1 MTDKKKKVSKYN
13 INEIRVTQEKSK
25 ITELPYAET
34 SLSSP
39 ILNSVTA
46 QTYSKSMMG
55 EIGITEAVNV
65 MGIKVSN
72 INDGNLNSMEATLTA
87 QTVSLDI
94 ISNELARR
102 LALNMGTN
110 MQVTESYMRLALK
123 VQSQSA
129 RTVEVWAAMKNPL

>member
-1 MTDKKKKVSKYN
+1 MTDKKKKVSKYK

-39 ILNSVTA
+39 ILNAVTA

-65 MGIKVSN
+65 MSIKVSN

-129 RTVEVWAAMKNPL
+129 RTIEV

>member
-1 MTDKKKKVSKYN
+1 MTDKKKKVSKYK

-34 SLSSP
+34 NLSSP
-39 ILNSVTA
+39 ILNVVTA

-65 MGIKVSN
+65 MSIKVSN
-72 INDGNLNSMEATLTA
+72 VNDGNLNSLEATLTS
-87 QTVSLDI
+87 QTVSLDT

-110 MQVTESYMRLALK
+110 MQVTES
-123 VQSQSA
+123 
-129 RTVEVWAAMKNPL
+129 